1 MQYLCA
7 YKGTHPGWQ
16 GLVNRGI
23 RFATASKYSH
33 TEIAIGNP
41 FEAPALCVSSSG
53 VDGGVRGKTMQLSPD
68 KWDIFPV
75 PWVSEND
82 VLGFLS
88 KYDKCGYDFFG
99 VARFALPFLLREHKS
114 LWFCSESSAS
124 ILEFIEPWRYDP
136 ATLVTSVLSH
146 DVITTRAAYVETFA

>member
-16 GLVNRGI
+16 GMVNRGI
-23 RFATASKYSH
+23 RLTTNSQYSH
-33 TEIAIGNP
+33 TEICIGHP
-41 FEAPALCVSSSG
+41 FESPVLCVSSSG
-53 VDGGVRGKTMQLSPD
+53 VDGGVRGKTMQLSPE

-75 PWVSEND
+75 SWTTEND
-82 VLGFLS
+82 VLDFLS

-99 VARFALPFLLREHKS
+99 VARFIIPFAIREHKS

-124 ILEFIEPWRYDP
+124 ILGFIDPWRYDP
-136 ATLVTSVLSH
+136 ATLVTTVLSH
-146 DVITTRAAYVETFA
+146 NVINTRSSYVETST